1 MLKKF
6 VSSLLAV
13 VLLTGCAANTSSSTS
28 SNTSAD
34 AIASSVITKLNLKS
48 LTATKDRIIKGMVF
62 DGEDVASDAALYTS
76 SENGNSDSVGVF
88 FTKDADTCK
97 KDINAYLDTQKANAQ
112 TYNADQVFKI
122 SNAVVDD
129 NGSVVIVVV
138 CDDIESAKKAV
149 KDALK

>member
-6 VSSLLAV
+6 VSSLLV
-13 VLLTGCAANTSSSTS
+13 VTLLSGCASKSSSTTPS
-28 SNTSAD
+28 ASAD
-34 AIASSVITKLNLKS
+34 SKASSLISKLSLTT

-62 DGEDVASDAALYTS
+62 NGEDVTSDAALYTS
-76 SENGNSDSVGVF
+76 SESGNSDSVGVF
-88 FTKDADTCK
+88 YTSDVTTCK
-97 KDINAYLDTQKANAQ
+97 KDITDYLNTQKANAQ

-129 NGSVVIVVV
+129 NGSVVILVV
-138 CDDIESAKKAV
+138 CDDIETAKKAV